1 MPPAHYLFG
10 GGGSTTLLHPL
21 VAVAMALAVILIFCL
36 PRKYVIVPVLLVV
49 FLTPKGQEL
58 VVAGLHFNVFRIILL
73 AGLARWLISRRSC
86 PLPGGFNSID
96 RVVTLCALS
105 LCIAS
110 SLQWMETQA
119 VVKAIGDLLD
129 ALAGYF
135 VMRFFI
141 RDREDMRRV
150 IRILALIAVICGAE
164 MIYEQHTRQDLFG
177 QLGGTEAVPEMRDG
191 KIRSQGPFR
200 HSIPAG
206 AYGATLVPLLVWL
219 WSDPK
224 SRKYVPLGIA
234 GSTVMAFTCHS
245 SSNMGAYGAGVFA
258 LCIWP
263 LRGHMRYI
271 RYGIV
276 LVLVG
281 LALAMNG
288 PLWSILEHINL
299 TGASESFHRYELIN
313 TFINHFGDWWLVG
326 THNNGSWG
334 WEMAD
339 TSNQYVAYGIAGG
352 LSTFILFIVT
362 LSCCF
367 GRLGA
372 TRKVVEGDHRE
383 EWVRWCL
390 GSALFAFVV
399 VYFGIDLF
407 DQLEFA
413 WLALLA
419 MISMTVFQPEPL
431 RPKEASG
438 AVPLPITEPRVPVG
452 AWR

>member
-1 MPPAHYLFG
+1 MEPTHYYFG
-10 GGGSTTLLHPL
+10 GGGSATLLHPL
-21 VAVAMALAVILIFCL
+21 VAVVMVLAIILIFCL

-73 AGLARWLISRRSC
+73 AALARWIISRRSC

-96 RVVTLCALS
+96 RVVTLCALA
-105 LCIAS
+105 LCVVSA
-110 SLQWMETQA
+110 LQWMEMQA
-119 VVKAIGDLLD
+119 LVKAVGDLLD

-141 RDREDMRRV
+141 SDREDMRRA
-150 IRILALIAVICGAE
+150 IRILAFIAVICGTE

-177 QLGGTEAVPEMRDG
+177 QLGGTEAIPEMRDG

-206 AYGATLVPLLVWL
+206 AYGATLVPMLVWL

-234 GSTVMAFTCHS
+234 GATVMAYTCHS
-245 SSNMGAYGAGVFA
+245 SSNMGAYAAGIFA
-258 LCIWP
+258 LCLWP

-276 LVLVG
+276 LALVG
-281 LALAMNG
+281 LSLAMNG

-334 WEMAD
+334 WEMVD
-339 TSNQYVAYGIAGG
+339 TSNQYVTYGVGGG
-352 LSTFILFIVT
+352 LITFSLFIAII
-362 LSCCF
+362 SRCF

-372 TRKVVEGDHRE
+372 TRKLVEGDRSE

-419 MISMTVFQPEPL
+419 MISMTVFQTESLWPKGASRVTPL
-431 RPKEASG
+431 Q
-438 AVPLPITEPRVPVG
+438 LTETRVPVG
-452 AWR
+452 AWQ